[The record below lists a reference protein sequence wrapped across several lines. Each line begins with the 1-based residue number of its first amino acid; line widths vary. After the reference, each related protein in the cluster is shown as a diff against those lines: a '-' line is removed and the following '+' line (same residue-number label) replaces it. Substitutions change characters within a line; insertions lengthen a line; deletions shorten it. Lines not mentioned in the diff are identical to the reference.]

1 MNKVV
6 IFYGSN
12 RAFMEILPKSYRNL
26 TDVVME
32 LDKESK
38 NMILHIPELNGQKS
52 EPADKEDKKLQ
63 VDNFVI
69 NSDEYCGVREHVI
82 INFANFIAKMD
93 ITNMYIQNPPTSISE
108 QLHRI
113 YDTSIL
119 QVIQQKYN
127 CIDEAI
133 IKKFNK
139 EYGEK
144 IIGQAKVKMEI
155 LQAIYP
161 LINGKQ
167 KKPVTILF
175 YGDSGLGKTETAQY
189 LSELLSGKLFRKQFS
204 MYQNNEF
211 ATYLFG
217 GNYYEGSFAK
227 DLLDRD
233 SNVILL
239 DEFDKS
245 NPVFH
250 SAFYQL
256 FDEGIYEER
265 NYKVNLDNAIIICTS
280 NYKDEKEIKENLG
293 NAIYNRFD
301 SIIRFDELSDESK
314 EMIAKKDLEELETD
328 YQEVL
333 NNMDE
338 EIRRRLM
345 NAVRG
350 CSNAREIKRI
360 IKDVLNLLAIRKM
373 CEDEETEEF

>member
-1 MNKVV
+1 MV

-127 CIDEAI
+127 CIDEGI
-133 IKKFNK
+133 IKKFNN

-314 EMIAKKDLEELETD
+314 EIIAKKDLEELETD

-338 EIRRRLM
+338 EIRQRLM

-350 CSNAREIKRI
+350 CSNARAIKRI

>member
-1 MNKVV
+1 MVV
-6 IFYGSN
+6 FYGSN
-12 RAFMEILPKSYRNL
+12 RAFMEVLPKSYRNL

-38 NMILHIPELNGQKS
+38 NMILHIPELNGQKRES
-52 EPADKEDKKLQ
+52 VDKEDKKLQ
-63 VDNFVI
+63 VENFVI

-113 YDTSIL
+113 YDTSML
-119 QVIQQKYN
+119 QVIRQKYN
-127 CIDEAI
+127 CIDESI
-133 IKKFNK
+133 IRKFYK
-139 EYGEK
+139 EYDK
-144 IIGQAKVKMEI
+144 RIIGQTKAKTEI
-155 LQAIYP
+155 LQSIYP
-161 LINGKQ
+161 LIAGKQ

-301 SIIRFDELSDESK
+301 SIIRFDELSDGSK
-314 EMIAKKDLEELETD
+314 EIIAKKNLEELETD

-333 NNMDE
+333 DNLDK
-338 EIRRRLM
+338 EIRLRLM

-373 CEDEETEEF
+373 CEDEEES

>member
-1 MNKVV
+1 MV

-12 RAFMEILPKSYRNL
+12 RAFMKILPKSYRNL

-127 CIDEAI
+127 CIDEGI

-314 EMIAKKDLEELETD
+314 EIIAKKDLEELETD

-373 CEDEETEEF
+373 CEEEETDEF

>member
-1 MNKVV
+1 MNKVIV
-6 IFYGSN
+6 FYGSN
-12 RAFMEILPKSYRNL
+12 RAFMEVLPKSYRNL

-38 NMILHIPELNGQKS
+38 NMVLHIPGMNKGEGDTV
-52 EPADKEDKKLQ
+52 EKEEKKLQ
-63 VDNFVI
+63 VENFVI

-93 ITNMYIQNPPTSISE
+93 ITNMYIQNPPTCISE

-113 YDTSIL
+113 YDTNIL
-119 QVIQQKYN
+119 QVKYQN
-127 CIDEAI
+127 YACINKAI
-133 IKKFNK
+133 IRKFDK
-139 EYGEK
+139 EYNER
-144 IIGQAKVKMEI
+144 IVGQEKVKTEV
-155 LQAIYP
+155 LRAIYP
-161 LINGKQ
+161 LIDGKQ
-167 KKPVTILF
+167 KKPVIILF

-256 FDEGIYEER
+256 FDEGVYEER
-265 NYKVNLDNAIIICTS
+265 NYKVTLDNAIIICTS
-280 NYKDEKEIKENLG
+280 NYKDESEIKENLG

-314 EMIAKKDLEELETD
+314 RIIANKNLEKLAID

-333 NNMDE
+333 NDMDE
-338 EIRRRLM
+338 NIRSRLM
-345 NAVRG
+345 NAVIG
-350 CSNAREIKRI
+350 CSNAREIRRI

-373 CEDEETEEF
+373 CEDDTVEES

>member
-6 IFYGSN
+6 VFYGSN
-12 RAFMEILPKSYRNL
+12 QAFMEVLPKSYRNL

-38 NMILHIPELNGQKS
+38 NMILHIPELNGQKR
-52 EPADKEDKKLQ
+52 EPVDKEDKKLQ
-63 VDNFVI
+63 VENFVI

-113 YDTSIL
+113 YGTSML
-119 QVIQQKYN
+119 QVIRQKYN
-127 CIDEAI
+127 CIDESI
-133 IKKFNK
+133 IRKFYK
-139 EYGEK
+139 EYDK
-144 IIGQAKVKMEI
+144 RIIGQTKAKTEI

-161 LINGKQ
+161 LIAGKQ

-314 EMIAKKDLEELETD
+314 EIIAKKDLEELETD

-338 EIRRRLM
+338 EIRWRLM

>member
-32 LDKESK
+32 LDKDSK
-38 NMILHIPELNGQKS
+38 NMILHIPELNRQKS

-127 CIDEAI
+127 CIDEGI
-133 IKKFNK
+133 IKKFNN

-314 EMIAKKDLEELETD
+314 EIIAKKDLEELETD

-338 EIRRRLM
+338 EIRQRLM

>member
-1 MNKVV
+1 MV

-63 VDNFVI
+63 VENFII

-127 CIDEAI
+127 CIDEVI

-144 IIGQAKVKMEI
+144 IIGQAKVKMKI

-314 EMIAKKDLEELETD
+314 EIIAKKNLEELKTD

-333 NNMDE
+333 DNLDE
-338 EIRRRLM
+338 EIKLRLM

-373 CEDEETEEF
+373 CEDEEES

>member
-1 MNKVV
+1 VNKVV

-127 CIDEAI
+127 CIDEGI
-133 IKKFNK
+133 IKKFNN

-314 EMIAKKDLEELETD
+314 EIIAKKDLEELETD

-338 EIRRRLM
+338 EIRQRLM

>member
-12 RAFMEILPKSYRNL
+12 RAFMEELPKAYRNL

-38 NMILHIPELNGQKS
+38 NMVLHIPGLNGQGINTI
-52 EPADKEDKKLQ
+52 EKEEKKLQ
-63 VDNFVI
+63 VENFVI

-108 QLHRI
+108 QLRRI

-119 QVIQQKYN
+119 QVKQQKYTY
-127 CIDEAI
+127 IDEAI
-133 IKKFNK
+133 IRKFNK
-139 EYGEK
+139 EYTER
-144 IIGQAKVKMEI
+144 IIGQTKVKMEV

-161 LINGKQ
+161 LIDGRQ
-167 KKPVTILF
+167 KKPVIMLF

-189 LSELLSGKLFRKQFS
+189 LSELLSGKLFLKQFS

-265 NYKVNLDNAIIICTS
+265 NYKVNLENAIIICTS
-280 NYKDEKEIKENLG
+280 NYKDEREIKENLG

-314 EMIAKKDLEELETD
+314 EIIAKNNLEDLATD
-328 YQEVL
+328 YQKVL
-333 NNMDE
+333 DDMDE
-338 EIRRRLM
+338 EIRLRLM
-345 NAVRG
+345 SAVRG
-350 CSNAREIKRI
+350 CSNAREIRRI

-373 CEDEETEEF
+373 CEDEEAGGV

>member
-127 CIDEAI
+127 CIDEGI
-133 IKKFNK
+133 IKKFNN

-314 EMIAKKDLEELETD
+314 EIIAKKDLEELETD

-338 EIRRRLM
+338 EIRQRLM

>member
-6 IFYGSN
+6 VFYGSN
-12 RAFMEILPKSYRNL
+12 RTFMEILPKSYRNL

-52 EPADKEDKKLQ
+52 EPVNEEDKKLQ
-63 VDNFVI
+63 VENFVI

-119 QVIQQKYN
+119 QVIHQKYN
-127 CIDEAI
+127 CIDESI

-139 EYGEK
+139 EYGKK

-167 KKPVTILF
+167 KKPVTMLF

-217 GNYYEGSFAK
+217 GNHYEGSFAK
-227 DLLDRD
+227 DLLERD

-280 NYKDEKEIKENLG
+280 NYKDEKEIKGNLG

-314 EMIAKKDLEELETD
+314 EIIARKDLKELETD

-333 NNMDE
+333 SNLDE
-338 EIRRRLM
+338 EIRLRLM
-345 NAVRG
+345 NVVRG

-373 CEDEETEEF
+373 CEDEEAGEP

>member
-52 EPADKEDKKLQ
+52 EPADKEDKKLK
-63 VDNFVI
+63 VENFVI

-82 INFANFIAKMD
+82 INFANFIAKMN
-93 ITNMYIQNPPTSISE
+93 ITNMYIQNPPMSISE

-144 IIGQAKVKMEI
+144 IIGQSKVKMEI

-161 LINGKQ
+161 LTNGKQ
-167 KKPVTILF
+167 KKPVTMLF

-280 NYKDEKEIKENLG
+280 NYKNEKLG

-314 EMIAKKDLEELETD
+314 QIIAKKYLEELKID
-328 YQEVL
+328 YQEVQD
-333 NNMDE
+333 NIDE
-338 EIRRRLM
+338 GIRLRLL
-345 NAVRG
+345 NAVMR

-373 CEDEETEEF
+373 CDGEENVEC

>member
-6 IFYGSN
+6 IFFGSN

-82 INFANFIAKMD
+82 INFANYIAKMD

-127 CIDEAI
+127 CIDEGI
-133 IKKFNK
+133 IKKFNN

-314 EMIAKKDLEELETD
+314 EIIAKKDLEELETD

-338 EIRRRLM
+338 EISQRLM

-373 CEDEETEEF
+373 CEEEETEEF

>member
-127 CIDEAI
+127 CIDEGI
-133 IKKFNK
+133 IKKFNN

-245 NPVFH
+245 NTVFH

-314 EMIAKKDLEELETD
+314 EIIAKKDLEELETD

-333 NNMDE
+333 NNVDE
-338 EIRRRLM
+338 EIRQRLM

>member
-12 RAFMEILPKSYRNL
+12 RAFMKELPNSYRNL

-38 NMILHIPELNGQKS
+38 NMVLHIRGLNGQGS
-52 EPADKEDKKLQ
+52 DAVEKEEKKLQ
-63 VDNFVI
+63 VENFVI
-69 NSDEYCGVREHVI
+69 NSDEYCGVREHVL

-113 YDTSIL
+113 YNTSIL
-119 QVIQQKYN
+119 QVKQQEYT
-127 CIDEAI
+127 CIDEVI
-133 IKKFNK
+133 IRKFNK
-139 EYGEK
+139 EYSK
-144 IIGQAKVKMEI
+144 RIIGQPKVKREI

-161 LINGKQ
+161 LIDGKQ

-175 YGDSGLGKTETAQY
+175 YGKSGLGKTETARY
-189 LSELLSGKLFRKQFS
+189 LSELLSGKLFRKQLS

-217 GNYYEGSFAK
+217 GKYYEGSFAK

-245 NPVFH
+245 NPIFH

-265 NYKVNLDNAIIICTS
+265 NYKVNLDSAIIICTS
-280 NYKDEKEIKENLG
+280 NYMDEREIKENLG

-314 EMIAKKDLEELETD
+314 EIIAKKILQELETD

-333 NNMDE
+333 NDMDE
-338 EIRRRLM
+338 DIMTRLIS
-345 NAVRG
+345 AVSG
-350 CSNAREIKRI
+350 CSNAREIRRI

-373 CEDEETEEF
+373 CEEETSES

>member
-1 MNKVV
+1 MVV
-6 IFYGSN
+6 FYGSN
-12 RAFMEILPKSYRNL
+12 RAFMEVLPKSYRNL

-38 NMILHIPELNGQKS
+38 NMILHIPELNGQKR
-52 EPADKEDKKLQ
+52 EPVDKEDKKLQ
-63 VDNFVI
+63 VENFVI

-113 YDTSIL
+113 YDTSML
-119 QVIQQKYN
+119 QVIRQKYN
-127 CIDEAI
+127 CIDESI
-133 IKKFNK
+133 IRKFYK
-139 EYGEK
+139 EYDK
-144 IIGQAKVKMEI
+144 RIIGQTKAKTEI

-161 LINGKQ
+161 LIAGKQ

-280 NYKDEKEIKENLG
+280 NYKDGKEIKENLG

-301 SIIRFDELSDESK
+301 SIIRFDELSDGSK
-314 EMIAKKDLEELETD
+314 EIIAKKNLEELETD

-333 NNMDE
+333 DNLDE
-338 EIRRRLM
+338 EIRLRLM

-373 CEDEETEEF
+373 CEDEEEPN

>member
-12 RAFMEILPKSYRNL
+12 RAFMEVLPKSYRNL

-63 VDNFVI
+63 VENFVI

-93 ITNMYIQNPPTSISE
+93 ITNMYIQNPPMSISE

-127 CIDEAI
+127 CVDEAI
-133 IKKFNK
+133 IKKFNN
-139 EYGEK
+139 EYDEK
-144 IIGQAKVKMEI
+144 IIGQAKVKMDI

-161 LINGKQ
+161 LVNGKQ
-167 KKPVTILF
+167 KKTVTILF

-189 LSELLSGKLFRKQFS
+189 LSKLLNGKLFRKQFS

-314 EMIAKKDLEELETD
+314 EIIAKKDLEELETD

-338 EIRRRLM
+338 EIKRRLM
-345 NAVRG
+345 KAVRG

-373 CEDEETEEF
+373 CADEETEES